1 MPPPENSPYQL
12 FVEGRDDLNTVLQL
26 LKRDGYDW
34 DDSTKV
40 RPYVKNLGGITKLL
54 DDLPLILKTVY
65 ERIGI
70 VIDANSSLPDRWAQL
85 LAHSAR
91 TGLELPASPHPEGT
105 IVSGL
110 RPGSRLGVWL
120 MPDNTSPGTLESFL
134 SKLVPAGDPCWT
146 YADEAAAE
154 ARRRGARCPEKDH
167 LKSQLHTWLAWQEES
182 GLPFGTALHARVF
195 QHDTEDALRFV
206 SWFRRLF
213 VDPSPEPPLR

>member
-1 MPPPENSPYQL
+1 MAPPHNSPYRL
-12 FVEGRDDLNTVLQL
+12 IVEGGDDLHTITNL
-26 LKRDGYDW
+26 LIRHAYDW
-34 DDSTKV
+34 DDRSMV
-40 RPYVKNLGGITKLL
+40 RPYVDSKDGIAKLM
-54 DDLPLILKTVY
+54 DSLPVVLKSSYY

-70 VIDANSSLPDRWAQL
+70 VVDANSSLPDRWAQL
-85 LAHSAR
+85 RALSSRA
-91 TGLELPASPHPEGT
+91 GLELPTSPHPEGT

-134 SKLVPAGDPCWT
+134 SKLVPAGDPCWS
-146 YADEAAAE
+146 YADEAAGE

-182 GLPFGTALHARVF
+182 GLPFGTALRARVF

-213 VDPSPEPPLR
+213 IDPSPS